1 MTQHN
6 SADCLCPGGI
16 NVDLGCDVDALR
28 GWVTICMF
36 STPAL
41 PCPEGLEAIV
51 IQKSQLP

>member
-28 GWVTICMF
+28 GWVTICML
-36 STPAL
+36 SASAL